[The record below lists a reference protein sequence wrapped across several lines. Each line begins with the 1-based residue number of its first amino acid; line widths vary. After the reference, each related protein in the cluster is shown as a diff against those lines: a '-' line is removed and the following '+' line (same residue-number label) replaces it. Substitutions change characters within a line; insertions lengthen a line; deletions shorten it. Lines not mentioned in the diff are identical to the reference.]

1 MELSGPPDTPPDPP
15 AATLAPGAVP
25 AAPVPPPPAGEGT
38 GEEGWPPWPWWFGF
52 VGFVGAII
60 LPAAVGIVLGITA
73 GLSDP
78 NFDPAKIEDNPLF
91 TIVGGG
97 VQDISFV
104 LVAVLLAATVARP
117 RAWQFGLRRARRFWP
132 AVGLSLLT
140 LVATYAF
147 TFAYSAGVG
156 LEEQQS
162 TLDDLGVGT
171 SPAITTAAAVLVVVL
186 APLIEEFF
194 FRGFLY
200 RSFRTSL
207 GVWPAALG
215 AGAIFGAVH
224 ATTGVAYVPI
234 LIFLGVVLCLLYER
248 TGSLYAPIAVHAVNN
263 SLAFAASTEGADP
276 TLPLALGGGMLLA
289 VGIAARFSGRHGP
302 DPVAAT
308 A

>member
-1 MELSGPPDTPPDPP
+1 MELSGPPAQPPDLAEGLPP
-15 AATLAPGAVP
+15 DGA
-25 AAPVPPPPAGEGT
+25 PPPPEGEGL
-38 GEEGWPPWPWWFGF
+38 EQAGWPPWPWWFGF
-52 VGFVGAII
+52 VGFMGALL
-60 LPAAVGIVLGITA
+60 LPAFVGIVLGITA
-73 GLSDP
+73 GISDP
-78 NFDPAKIEDNPLF
+78 NFDAAAIEDNPLF
-91 TIVGGG
+91 TIVGG
-97 VQDISFV
+97 VAQDISFV
-104 LVAVLLAATVARP
+104 LVAVLLAWTVSRP
-117 RAWQFGLRRARRFWP
+117 HAWQFGLRRAKRFWP

-171 SPAITTAAAVLVVVL
+171 SPGITAAAAVLVVVL

-224 ATTGVAYVPI
+224 ATTGVEYVPI
-234 LIFLGVVLCLLYER
+234 LIFLGVALCLLYER

-276 TLPLALGGGMLLA
+276 TLPLVLGGGMLLA

-302 DPVAAT
+302 QPAAAT
-308 A
+308 T

>member
-1 MELSGPPDTPPDPP
+1 MELSGPPET
-15 AATLAPGAVP
+15 
-25 AAPVPPPPAGEGT
+25 PPPPAVDPRPAPDIPPPGEQLEPG
-38 GEEGWPPWPWWFGF
+38 GWPQWPWWFGF
-52 VGFVGAII
+52 VGFVGALL
-60 LPAAVGIVLGITA
+60 LPASIGIVLGITA
-73 GLSDP
+73 GLTDP
-78 NFDPAKIEDNPLF
+78 NFDPTDIEDNPVVTL
-91 TIVGGG
+91 VGG
-97 VQDISFV
+97 VAQDISFV
-104 LVAVLLAATVARP
+104 LVAVLLAWTVARP
-117 RAWQFGLRRARRFWP
+117 YAWQFGLRRARRFWP

-171 SPAITTAAAVLVVVL
+171 SPAVTAAAAVLVVVL
-186 APLIEEFF
+186 APLVEEFF

-200 RSFRTSL
+200 RSFRTNL

-224 ATTGVAYVPI
+224 ATTGVEYVPI
-234 LIFLGVVLCLLYER
+234 LIFLGVALCLLYER

-289 VGIAARFSGRHGP
+289 VGIGARFSGRHGP
-302 DPVAAT
+302 QPAT
-308 A
+308 ATA